1 MRLKARG
8 RDTVY
13 DIVAITG
20 FSIRTFYRVRQQK
33 LRTGSV
39 AKQDAIGRGR
49 PRTLLRHDCEYLL
62 RLARYKPTLFLD
74 EYSQCLEQY
83 RALSV
88 SLATIH
94 RTLERAGL
102 NVKHVQKLAAERD
115 PFLRADFIC
124 RIGQYPANYL
134 LSIDEVS
141 KDDRTYTRLWGRAAI
156 GRRVEQ
162 HEPFV
167 HRHRYS
173 MIAALAL
180 DEGIIASRVLEGSFR
195 HDTFLEYLCDD
206 VVSK

>member
-1 MRLKARG
+1 MVYRKISNDLKEAALRLKARG

-115 PFLRADFIC
+115 PFLRQTSFVVLDNILPTTSF
-124 RIGQYPANYL
+124 QL
-134 LSIDEVS
+134 
-141 KDDRTYTRLWGRAAI
+141 TRFQRMTAHTRGC
-156 GRRVEQ
+156 GVEQ
-162 HEPFV
+162 QLGGE
-167 HRHRYS
+167 
-173 MIAALAL
+173 
-180 DEGIIASRVLEGSFR
+180 
-195 HDTFLEYLCDD
+195 
-206 VVSK
+206 